1 MHFAKVLP
9 RNQGPVTVELWA
21 QINSHVNWGKLFAC
35 GNTNASNSLLLY
47 EQGSAADHFAGYL
60 AYGGKTSGDTAWS
73 TFETARFGTMEHLV
87 VVISD
92 VSPAT
97 GWYGTV
103 WTRRTLDGSYVGGG
117 LPNVA
122 GWSPDKLDQTYPSI
136 GGAWWNNS
144 DAAATFD
151 EESSWVQRLS
161 PTASTS
167 TGAASCSLCDRS
179 VR

>member
-1 MHFAKVLP
+1 M
-9 RNQGPVTVELWA
+9 
-21 QINSHVNWGKLFAC
+21 
-35 GNTNASNSLLLY
+35 LLY
-47 EQGSAADHFAGYL
+47 EQGSATDHFAGYL

-73 TFETARFGTMEHLV
+73 TFGTPRFGTMEHFA

-92 VSPAT
+92 VSPET

-122 GWSPDKLDQTYPSI
+122 GWSPDKLDQTYTSI

-144 DAAATFD
+144 DAAAKFD
-151 EESSWVQRLS
+151 EVRIWKGAL
-161 PTASTS
+161 TAADLEANAATS
-167 TGAASCSLCDRS
+167 CDTVLKSFRETAKFKFLQNGELLGAKALADGLYLDRRGFILI